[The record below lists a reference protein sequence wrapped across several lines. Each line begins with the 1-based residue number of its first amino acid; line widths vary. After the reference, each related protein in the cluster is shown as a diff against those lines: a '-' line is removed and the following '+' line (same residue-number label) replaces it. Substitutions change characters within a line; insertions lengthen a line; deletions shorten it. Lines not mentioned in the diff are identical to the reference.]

1 MTSKTTTFILSL
13 FGEDTI
19 ADEKAAKTFP
29 LFKKKKK
36 NNEEE
41 KRTLV
46 YMLYVYETGRY
57 QK

>member
-29 LFKKKKK
+29 LFKKKK

-46 YMLYVYETGRY
+46 YMLYVYETGHY